1 MRSAA
6 NPSPWTPP
14 SFRVGTR
21 AFTLMEMLVV
31 VAIIGVIVTVSLPPL
46 YRTLQKTPMVQAMND
61 LEEACR
67 RARMMAIMTGKTAEL
82 VIDAETGGLTVR
94 PTTALLLE
102 GSDQREAGRAPQ
114 SNTSP
119 GAEAPREERASVPA
133 RDQVPPFTAQIHE
146 DVAFKTLL
154 INRRDAM
161 DESEARVRF
170 QPNGTCDEFIATL
183 LSTRNEE
190 RTMSLEICTGR
201 ESWAVAR

>member
-1 MRSAA
+1 M
-6 NPSPWTPP
+6 
-14 SFRVGTR
+14 GTR

-94 PTTALLLE
+94 PTAAVPTDDSDRRDA
-102 GSDQREAGRAPQ
+102 GSAPTPNSPSATDDPREA
-114 SNTSP
+114 
-119 GAEAPREERASVPA
+119 RASVPA

-161 DESEARVRF
+161 DEAEARVRF